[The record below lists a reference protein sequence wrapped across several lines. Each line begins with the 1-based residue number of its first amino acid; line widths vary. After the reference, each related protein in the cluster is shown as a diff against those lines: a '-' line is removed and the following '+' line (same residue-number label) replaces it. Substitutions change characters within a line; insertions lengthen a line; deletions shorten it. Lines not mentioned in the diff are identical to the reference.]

1 MAFLKCWSA
10 ITVLNLTTRNSRI
23 SSQIGSSSTE
33 LQVQDIHK
41 RMEKWKIPWRPAKDS
56 SWKRRKTNETH
67 YWQSSDGAT
76 PQVRDSEPHQY
87 KGWWVGA
94 HTPCYQLL
102 KSYYSQAVTWG
113 PQREAWPLGKDYS
126 ASSTTVLQSHEGGR
140 GNPNETTWGT
150 EMEIRLLLTS
160 SWPTLV
166 WSSGRWTVLPQKPPP
181 AALHP
186 GALSSAKYQQWR
198 AAPDWEWKQW
208 ISHRKEYSLYST
220 LYGG

>member
-1 MAFLKCWSA
+1 MQFARHG
-10 ITVLNLTTRNSRI
+10 IPEVLI
-23 SSQIGSSSTE
+23 SNNGPEFDNQEFKNFFTDWQFKHRTSSPRYP
-33 LQVQDIHK
+33 QANG
-41 RMEKWKIPWRPAKDS
+41 KWKIPWRPAKDS

-102 KSYYSQAVTWG
+102 KSYSSQAVTWG

-186 GALSSAKYQQWR
+186 GALTSAK
-198 AAPDWEWKQW
+198 
-208 ISHRKEYSLYST
+208 
-220 LYGG
+220 